1 MIYFKDLE
9 AWELDELQGCI
20 DLSED
25 TYNKFVPLKKMWRD
39 KPRHYW
45 TDILSDKKGKMIP
58 YMKDLN

>member
-9 AWELDELQGCI
+9 AWELDELYERCI

-39 KPRHYW
+39 KPCV
-45 TDILSDKKGKMIP
+45 IIGQIFSGIKKGR
-58 YMKDLN
+58 